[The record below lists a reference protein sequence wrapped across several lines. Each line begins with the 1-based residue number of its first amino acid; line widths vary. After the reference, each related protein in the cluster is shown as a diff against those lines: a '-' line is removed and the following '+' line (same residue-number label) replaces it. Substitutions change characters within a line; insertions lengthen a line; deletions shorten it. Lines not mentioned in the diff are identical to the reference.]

1 MSHGFELKPPPGP
14 ALPDHPALA
23 AVARLLNLLNSALL
37 KLSMAA
43 LVLTALVL
51 TYSVVSRY
59 FFQAPTDWQDEA
71 SVFMLVGV
79 TFFCTA
85 YVQSYR
91 GHIGIEAL
99 AALLPRR
106 VNQVRLFFVD
116 LLSCLFCAFFSWKSW
131 TLFHEAWRDGQ
142 TTSSTF
148 APPLWIP
155 YAMMAAGMTILAL
168 QILLQTLAHMSNKP
182 QQGDAR

>member
-1 MSHGFELKPPPGP
+1 MSHGFELAPARGP
-14 ALPDHPALA
+14 AVPDHPALA
-23 AVARLLNLLNSALL
+23 FVSRQLDRFNSVLL
-37 KLSMAA
+37 KIAMAA
-43 LVLTALVL
+43 LLLTALVL

-59 FFQAPTDWQDEA
+59 FFKVPTDWQDEA

-79 TFFCTA
+79 TFFCTG

-99 AALLPRR
+99 SSILPAR
-106 VNQVRLFFVD
+106 VNAVRLFLVD
-116 LLSCLFCAFFSWKSW
+116 VVSCLFCAFFAWKSW
-131 TLFHEAWRDGQ
+131 TLFHEAWTDGM

-155 YAMMAAGMTILAL
+155 YSMMAMGITILTL
-168 QILLQTLAHMSNKP
+168 QLLIQVLTHVTNKRGAP
-182 QQGDAR
+182 